1 MSEIRSGNETGL
13 NTPRDFGDNCLN
25 AFLTEISDD
34 ITGACMVPVQLP
46 QREIINIIKRAK
58 KWFYKKYEYSVKE
71 NYYHIPRSIFDTE
84 YFKSNRT
91 LTLPHAGSS
100 DPEGLKKDLG
110 GAVYSVFGLHDL
122 SSGWNSAGGGM
133 DVRFQSGS
141 DFSMEKMLFRGM
153 SEGSGAA
160 EQAEELQFYV
170 LNASL
175 ADMSRQILN
184 NPISYNYSQLTGD
197 LKIMGD
203 TPKGDVILEVY
214 ETISDCALYDDEIFF
229 RYISAKIKQSLGAK
243 LGIFKFA
250 MPGNVEF
257 DYGAIKDMGDDEL
270 AAIEEEIKGDEG
282 VDWMFH
288 S

>member
-1 MSEIRSGNETGL
+1 MSEIRSGSDDSL
-13 NTPRDFGDNCLN
+13 NTPRNFGANCEN
-25 AFLTEISDD
+25 EFLTELSDD
-34 ITGACMVPVQLP
+34 ISGACMIPIQLP
-46 QREIINIIKRAK
+46 PREIINIIKRAK
-58 KWFYKKYEYSVKE
+58 KWFYKKYEYSLKE
-71 NYYHIPRSIFDTE
+71 NYYHIPKSVFDTQ
-84 YFKSNRT
+84 YFKDNRT
-91 LTLPHAGSS
+91 LTLPNAKIDLIGDGS
-100 DPEGLKKDLG
+100 G
-110 GAVYSVFGLHDL
+110 GSGRVYAVYGLYDL
-122 SSGWNSAGGGM
+122 ASGFTGSGGGM
-133 DVRFQSGS
+133 DIRFQGGS

-160 EQAEELQFYV
+160 EQAEELQYYV

-214 ETISDCALYDDEIFF
+214 ETISDCALYQDEIFF
-229 RYISAKIKQSLGAK
+229 RYVSAKIKQSLGAK

-257 DYGAIKDMGDDEL
+257 DYGAIKDMGDEEL
-270 AAIEEEIKGDEG
+270 EKIEEEIKGDEG